1 MKAQGHW
8 LRSALWYFTSN
19 LAARGS
25 TMINLVALSWL
36 LPADQ
41 FGQYGVIVGL
51 SFLVFIVGAS
61 WVSTSVAKIF
71 ATSQGLDV
79 DKSWTSIAQAGLIGS
94 LTIGLVVISAL
105 HFSFVATR
113 EQSLLL
119 LGLSLSTFVCEI
131 VLACANGLDR
141 PRVFALASMLR
152 GMVGM
157 ICSVALV
164 LLGQGLVGA
173 LLGLMVGNVLAVAI
187 VAQYLPFQ
195 RIHVFSKPTALIG
208 EMLSFGVPAASVF
221 GFYFL
226 IHAIN
231 RYTIAERFGDA
242 QAGVYSFS
250 FDLLFAPLGAVAS
263 AINLAVLADLYGAGQ
278 FPGPKI
284 FDQTNR
290 NFLARTLLLVVPY
303 AGGGFILAPH
313 LITAIAPPE
322 MRYEVSQIAGLAAI
336 HVASLILTSSIAFM
350 FLAQQRKVVV
360 LSLIATT
367 LVVNGLTV
375 ELSDQPDIT
384 GIARALT
391 FGILFSTILSAV
403 FCATQMKNMFPWK
416 EAIAACTAGAV
427 MTGILWLLPITSFLL
442 LKSIYVALGLLIYVS
457 CLVGLGIL
465 EPKYFA
471 NWFSFLRRLLNN
483 KAR

>member
-8 LRSALWYFTSN
+8 LRSALWYLTSN

-79 DKSWTSIAQAGLIGS
+79 DKSWTSIAQAGVVGS
-94 LTIGLVVISAL
+94 IIIALVVIWGF
-105 HFSFVATR
+105 HFLFVNTSQQA
-113 EQSLLL
+113 LLL
-119 LGLSLSTFVCEI
+119 LGLSLSIFVCEI

-152 GMVGM
+152 GMAGL
-157 ICSVALV
+157 IFSVALV

-173 LLGLMVGNVLAVAI
+173 LLGLMIGNIFAVVI
-187 VAQYLPFQ
+187 VARYLPF
-195 RIHVFSKPTALIG
+195 RRVHIFSKPTVLIG

-226 IHAIN
+226 IHAVN
-231 RYTIAERFGDA
+231 RYTIAHQFGDA

-263 AINLAVLADLYGAGQ
+263 AINLAILAGLYGAGQ
-278 FPGPKI
+278 FSGPKI
-284 FDQTNR
+284 FDQSNR

-313 LITAIAPPE
+313 LITVIAPPE
-322 MRYEVSQIAGLAAI
+322 MRYEASKIAGLAAI
-336 HVASLILTSSIAFM
+336 HVAALILTSSIAFM
-350 FLAQQRKVVV
+350 FLAQQRKIVV
-360 LSLIATT
+360 LLLIAAT
-367 LVVNGLTV
+367 LVSNGLAV
-375 ELSDQPDIT
+375 VFFHQSGIE
-384 GIARALT
+384 GIALALT
-391 FGILFSTILSAV
+391 FGILCSTGLCVA
-403 FCATQMKNMFPWK
+403 FCTSQMKRMFPWK
-416 EAIAACTAGAV
+416 EAIAALSSTLI
-427 MTGILWLLPITSFLL
+427 MTGLLWLLPLTDILL
-442 LKSIYVALGLLIYVS
+442 FKLLYVAIGLIIYAS
-457 CLVGLGIL
+457 CLVAFGIIN
-465 EPKYFA
+465 PHDAFFQDSHWR
-471 NWFSFLRRLLNN
+471 N
-483 KAR
+483 

>member
-8 LRSALWYFTSN
+8 LRSALWYLTSN

-79 DKSWTSIAQAGLIGS
+79 DKSWTSIAQAGLVGS
-94 LTIGLVVISAL
+94 IIIALVVIWAF
-105 HFSFVATR
+105 HFSFVSTS
-113 EQSLLL
+113 EQALLL
-119 LGLSLSTFVCEI
+119 LALSLSAFVCEI

-141 PRVFALASMLR
+141 PRIFAFASMLR
-152 GMVGM
+152 GTAGM
-157 ICSVALV
+157 IFSVALV
-164 LLGQGLVGA
+164 LLGEGLVGA
-173 LLGLMVGNVLAVAI
+173 LLGLMIGNVFAVAI
-187 VAQYLPFQ
+187 VAQYLPFK
-195 RIHVFSKPTALIG
+195 RIHIFSKPTALIG

-226 IHAIN
+226 IHAVN
-231 RYTIAERFGDA
+231 RYAIAHRFGDA

-250 FDLLFAPLGAVAS
+250 FDLLFAPLGAVLS
-263 AINLAVLADLYGAGQ
+263 SLTYAVLAGFYGAGQ
-278 FPGPKI
+278 FSGSKI
-284 FDQTNR
+284 FDESNR
-290 NFLARTLLLVVPY
+290 NFLARTILLVVPY

-313 LITAIAPPE
+313 LITVIAPPE
-322 MRYEVSQIAGLAAI
+322 MRYEASKIAGLAAI
-336 HVASLILTSSIAFM
+336 HVAALILTSSIAFM

-360 LSLIATT
+360 LSLIAAT

-384 GIARALT
+384 GIAHALT
-391 FGILFSTILSAV
+391 FGIIFSTILSVV

-427 MTGILWLLPITSFLL
+427 MTGILWLLPITSFFLFKL
-442 LKSIYVALGLLIYVS
+442 IYVALGLLIYGC
-457 CLVGLGIL
+457 CLFGLGIL

-471 NWFSFLRRLLNN
+471 NWFSFLRR
-483 KAR
+483 